1 MKYNLKAKLSFT
13 IAVVVLLTV
22 ASISILANF
31 FIGNQFRDYIKD
43 QQEKTTLEI
52 VRNIS
57 KQYDDNLKS
66 WDVDFVHTIGMNAL
80 NDGYIVKV
88 YNLQNEIVW
97 DAEACDMSLCE
108 EVIDEISHRMLL
120 EYPDMKGEYKTEKF
134 SALQGNQLVGNITIS
149 YFGPYFLSEADFQF
163 LDSLNKILIGIG
175 IFSLF
180 LAVIAGII
188 FANRLSRP
196 ILETIGAAK
205 QISDGNY
212 EVRIGEKTNTKEIN
226 DLIDSVNQLAGTLES
241 QEMLRRRLT
250 ADMAHELRTPLT
262 SVQTHLEAM
271 IEGVWEPTKDR
282 LQSCYD
288 EMTRITKLVGD
299 MESLAKLEND
309 IIKLDKSAVNLFELS
324 KKTIGNFEPE
334 IAAKNQ
340 QVTLT
345 GACSDI
351 LADQDRIN
359 QVLINLLSN
368 GIKYTPIGGKIWIS
382 LDETDNS
389 VEISVKDTGTG
400 IAENEIPFIF
410 ERFYRG
416 DKSRNRM
423 TGGTGIGLAIVK
435 SIIIAHEGNITVE
448 SKLGEGSNFTITLPK
463 SSSS

>member
-1 MKYNLKAKLSFT
+1 MMKYNLKTRLSFT

-43 QQEKTTLEI
+43 QQEETTKKL
-52 VRNIS
+52 VSNIS
-57 KQYDDNLKS
+57 NQYNDDLKS
-66 WDVDFVHTIGMNAL
+66 WDVNFVHTIGMNAL
-80 NDGYIVKV
+80 NDGYIIKV
-88 YNLQNEIVW
+88 YNLENEIIW

-120 EYPDMKGEYKTEKF
+120 EYPDMKGEFISKNF
-134 SALQGNQLVGNITIS
+134 SALQNNELVGNITIS
-149 YFGPYFLSEADFQF
+149 YFGPYFLSKEDFQF
-163 LDSLNKILIGIG
+163 LDSLNKILVGIG
-175 IFSLF
+175 FFSLV

-196 ILETIGAAK
+196 IIKTIGAAK
-205 QISDGNY
+205 EISDGNY
-212 EVRIGEKTNTKEIN
+212 EVRIEEQTNTKEIN
-226 DLIDSVNQLAGTLES
+226 DLIDSVNQLATSLES

-271 IEGVWEPTKDR
+271 IEGVWEPTTER

-299 MESLAKLEND
+299 LENLARLENE
-309 IIKLDKSAVNLFELS
+309 ILKLDKSEFNLFELS
-324 KKTIGNFEPE
+324 KKIIGNFETE
-334 IAAKNQ
+334 FAAKNQ
-340 QVTLT
+340 QVTIT
-345 GACSDI
+345 GSCSHI
-351 LADQDRIN
+351 FADQDRIG

-368 GIKYTPIGGKIWIS
+368 AMKYTPNGGKIWIS
-382 LDETDNS
+382 LSETDKG
-389 VEISVKDTGTG
+389 VALSVKDTGAG

-423 TGGTGIGLAIVK
+423 TGGTGIGLSIVK
-435 SIIIAHEGNITVE
+435 SIISAHDGSITVE
-448 SKLGEGSNFTITLPK
+448 SQPDNGTEFIILLPK
-463 SSSS
+463 N